1 MQRISQLLVSIL
13 LLTGLFSC
21 QQPKN
26 TTAMFRRL
34 DAEQT
39 GLAFSND
46 LKPTKDLNIFSYM
59 YFYNGS
65 GVGAGDFNND
75 GLVDLVFT
83 ANLQENRLYLN
94 RGKLKFDDVTPKTN
108 INQGKGWAN
117 GVSVVDIN
125 QDGKLDLYISQ
136 VGGFADFKGHNLLFI
151 CKEITK
157 EGVPVY
163 EEQSKAY
170 GLDLVGLGTQAAFLD
185 YDLDGDLDMFQLNH
199 SVHQNGTFGFR
210 QAFQGKTH
218 PTAGDRFFRND
229 NGKFTEITAQ
239 AGIISDVLGYG
250 LGVGVGD
257 VNFDGYP
264 DMYIGN
270 DFHEND
276 YLYINQ
282 PGAGG
287 RTFKEDLTNEMAH
300 TSQFSMGIDIAD
312 LNNDLYPEIIS
323 LDMLPADREILKRSE
338 GEDSYNI
345 FKYKIRQGYNYQFA
359 RNNLQLN
366 NGDNTFSEIGMYAG
380 VHATDWSWSPLL
392 MDFDN
397 DGRKDIFISN
407 GIPKRMNDIDYIQF
421 VSNEDIQQ
429 RLERKEMD
437 ENDESLIDKL
447 PEIKLPNKFFRNQ
460 ADLYFQDLQDAIE
473 NDKPSYSNGAIYAD
487 LDNDGDLDVVTNN
500 INDKAFVYENLA
512 NAYAPQQASLTIQ
525 LKGPAKNLN
534 AIGAKCLVYKKNEQ
548 LVYEKFPVR
557 GFQSSM
563 EVPLSVGLGNKADID
578 SVLLIWPD
586 RRYQKIAFDKPVI
599 TVSYQA
605 ALPLFDYAAHRP
617 TTNSPLTFT
626 DITKKSGLSYRHIE
640 NNYTEFDREALI
652 PNMVSMEGPA
662 LAVGDV
668 NHDGRQDVFVGAARD
683 QANALF
689 LQNANGTF
697 SRSRQPALVADSVYE
712 DVDAVFVDVNQDTHP
727 DLVIA
732 SGGNE
737 YTGTSE
743 YRQPRLYL
751 NDGKGN
757 FSRKADAF
765 PNVYLTA
772 SSVRAVDLNQD
783 GKQDLFIGG
792 RTIPFEYGKSP
803 ESYLLRN
810 DGTGRFTDVTTQLAP
825 ELKTVGLVKNAE
837 WVDLDKDN
845 DQDLLLTL
853 EWDGICVFDNNGG
866 QFKKRMLIP
875 NKGWWNFT
883 LPADF
888 DNDGDID
895 ILAGNIGLN
904 SRLKASPEQPVR
916 LYVGDFD
923 NNQKMDQLLSYYL
936 NNEEVVFANKAE
948 TEKQF
953 PFIKKKFIYAK
964 DFAKASMS
972 DLIGEDVLAKATVLE
987 ANYFE
992 NAVLLN
998 DGKGNF
1004 TVKALPYSAQLAPYY
1019 TAQLI
1024 DANGDKLPDVVMG
1037 GNFYG
1042 CNIQMGRYDADYG
1055 KLLINKGKGEFAVT
1069 SLGKLPVTGQI
1080 KRMATL
1086 QLNGKQVLVIARND
1100 DTVLVVDPEK
1110 TNRATGASGLQ

>member
-1 MQRISQLLVSIL
+1 MQQISKILVSIL
-13 LLTGLFSC
+13 LLSGIFSC
-21 QQPKN
+21 RQADDK
-26 TTAMFRRL
+26 AVMFRRL

-46 LKPTKDLNIFSYM
+46 LKPTKELNIFSYM

-65 GVGAGDFNND
+65 GVGAGDLNND
-75 GLVDLVFT
+75 GLIDLVFT

-229 NGKFTEITAQ
+229 NGKFTEITAK

-287 RTFKEDLTNEMAH
+287 RIFKEDLTNEMAH

-397 DGRKDIFISN
+397 DGRKDLFISN

-421 VSNEDIQQ
+421 ISNEDIQQ

-437 ENDESLIDKL
+437 ENDASLIDKL
-447 PEIKLPNKFFRNQ
+447 PEIKLPNKFFHNQ
-460 ADLYFQDLQDAIE
+460 ADLHFQDLQDAIE
-473 NDKPSYSNGAIYAD
+473 NDKPSYSNGAVYAD

-500 INDKAFVYENLA
+500 INDKAFLYENLA
-512 NAYAPQQASLTIQ
+512 NVYAPQQASLTIK
-525 LKGPAKNLN
+525 LKGPAQNRN
-534 AIGAKCLVYKKNEQ
+534 AIGAKCIVYKGAER

-563 EVPLSVGLGNKADID
+563 EVPLSIGLGNKAAID

-586 RRYQKIAFDKPVI
+586 RRYQKIVFDKPTI
-599 TVSYQA
+599 TVSYQPT
-605 ALPLFDYAAHRP
+605 LPLFDYAAHRP
-617 TTNSPLTFT
+617 TANSPLTFS
-626 DITKKSGLSYRHIE
+626 DITQQTALNYRHVE

-662 LAVGDV
+662 LAIGDV

-683 QANALF
+683 QVNALF

-697 SRSRQPALVADSVYE
+697 SRSRQTALAADSVYE

-737 YTGTSE
+737 YAGTSE

-757 FSRKADAF
+757 FTRKTDAF

-772 SSVRAVDLNQD
+772 SAVRAVDLNQD

-792 RTIPFEYGKSP
+792 RTIPFEYGKAP
-803 ESYLLRN
+803 ESYLLQN
-810 DGTGRFTDVTTQLAP
+810 DGSGRFTDVTTQIAP

-866 QFKKRMLIP
+866 RFTKRMLVA

-904 SRLKASPEQPVR
+904 SRLKASSEQPVR
-916 LYVGDFD
+916 LYVSDFD
-923 NNQKMDQLLSYYL
+923 NNQKMDQILSYYL
-936 NNEEVVFANKAE
+936 NNEEVIFANKAE

-972 DLIGEDVLAKATVLE
+972 DLIGEEVLANATVLE

-998 DGKGNF
+998 DGKGKF

-1019 TAQLI
+1019 TAQVI

-1086 QLNGKQVLVIARND
+1086 QLNGKPVLVIARND
-1100 DTVLVVDPEK
+1100 DTVMVIDPEK
-1110 TNRATGASGLQ
+1110 ISRATGASTQQ